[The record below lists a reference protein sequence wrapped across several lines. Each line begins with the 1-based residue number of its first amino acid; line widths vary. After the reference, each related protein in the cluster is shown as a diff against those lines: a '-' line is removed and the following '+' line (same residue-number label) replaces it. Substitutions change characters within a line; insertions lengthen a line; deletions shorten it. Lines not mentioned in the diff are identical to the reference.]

1 MAENLSLYQHF
12 SKEKLVKV
20 LKEVHLWEELGSQ
33 PLNFEVE
40 SNGTNLSGGQA
51 QRLAIARGL
60 LRKKNLFLLDE
71 ITSSLDKE
79 NAEKIRTLIYQLPI
93 MMIEVAHNI
102 DFNLVKKYKIKIYTL
117 TKDGIIDE

>member
-1 MAENLSLYQHF
+1 MSDSVLISQKPWLFKGTIAENLSLYQHF

-20 LKEVHLWEELGSQ
+20 LKEVHLWEELGTQ

-60 LRKKNLFLLDE
+60 LRKKSIF
-71 ITSSLDKE
+71 T
-79 NAEKIRTLIYQLPI
+79 
-93 MMIEVAHNI
+93 
-102 DFNLVKKYKIKIYTL
+102 
-117 TKDGIIDE
+117 